1 MKFDHRVKFKGI
13 LYEMGQDVPMEE
25 NKAVENLNTK
35 PQEVVAY
42 TKTEI
47 NRMTTAEL
55 QDLAVKNGIDGAESI
70 TGAELK
76 KILAEKFGL

>member
-1 MKFDHRVKFKGI
+1 MKFDHRVKFKGV
-13 LYEMGQDVPMEE
+13 LYEIGQDVPMEE
-25 NKAVENLNTK
+25 NKAIENLNTK

-76 KILAEKFGL
+76 KILAEKFGF

>member
-35 PQEVVAY
+35 PQEVVSY